1 MQFNWVRTALAAGL
15 LAAIAAGGA
24 MPAAAQTDRSY
35 LLATAG
41 TGGTYYPVGVALATL
56 VKVKLEPRQGIAMSA
71 ITSAGSGENVKL
83 LRENQVQ
90 FAIVQ
95 GLFGAY
101 AANGSGPL
109 ADDGPQTNMQ
119 AVSMLWQ
126 NVEHFAVRKEF
137 VNTGTIDDL
146 LAMQGKTFA
155 IGARNSGT
163 EGSNRHL
170 LGGLGIADPD
180 SYFDVAYVGYNPSA
194 EGFQN
199 GNIDAVNPTAGV
211 PVGGMTRLAAAVGD
225 EVQLLNFT
233 DEQIERA
240 NADLTLWTPYVI
252 PAGTYPGQDS
262 DVRTIA
268 QPNFLA
274 VNADVDEDAVYQI
287 TKTIY
292 ENLGFLQ
299 NIHAATK
306 VMSIDGALAGLPLPL
321 HPGAL
326 RYYEEVGLDIP
337 DGLRGN

>member
-1 MQFNWVRTALAAGL
+1 MQFHRLRTALATGL
-15 LAAIAAGGA
+15 VAAAAALAAA
-24 MPAAAQTDRSY
+24 PATAQDDRSY

-56 VKVKLEPRQGIAMSA
+56 VKVKLEPTQGIAMSA

-83 LRENQVQ
+83 LREDQAQ
-90 FAIVQ
+90 FAILQ

-101 AANGSGPL
+101 AANGTGPL
-109 ADDGPQTNMQ
+109 ADDGPQTNLRS
-119 AVSMLWQ
+119 VSMLWQ
-126 NVEHFAVRKEF
+126 NVEHFAIRSEF
-137 VNTGTIDDL
+137 VSTGTVDDL
-146 LAMQGKTFA
+146 VAMQGETFA

-180 SYFDVAYVGYNPSA
+180 SHFDIAYVGYNPSA

-199 GNIDAVNPTAGV
+199 GTIDAVNPAAGV
-211 PVGGMTRLAAAVGD
+211 PVGAMTRLAAAVGD
-225 EVQLLNFT
+225 EVRLLNFT
-233 DEQIERA
+233 DEQIARA
-240 NADLTLWTPYVI
+240 NAGLDLWTPYVI
-252 PAGTYPGQDS
+252 PAGTYPGQAE

-274 VNADVDEDAVYQI
+274 VNTDVDDEAVYEI
-287 TKTIY
+287 TKAIY

-299 NIHAATK
+299 NIHPATK
-306 VMSIDGALAGLPLPL
+306 AMALDRALAGLPLPL

-326 RYYEEVGLDIP
+326 RYYEEVGADIP
-337 DGLRGN
+337 ARLRGN

>member
-1 MQFNWVRTALAAGL
+1 MQFNWLRTALVAGL
-15 LAAIAAGGA
+15 VAVMATLSGS
-24 MPAAAQTDRSY
+24 PVAAQDRSY

-83 LRENQVQ
+83 LRENQAQ

-95 GLFGAY
+95 GLFGSY

-109 ADDGPQTNMQ
+109 ADDGPQANMRS
-119 AVSMLWQ
+119 VTMLWQ
-126 NVEHFAVRKEF
+126 NVEHFAIRKEF
-137 VNTGTIDDL
+137 VDTGTVDDL
-146 LAMQGKTFA
+146 VAMQGETFA

-170 LGGLGIADPD
+170 LGGLGISDPD
-180 SYFDVAYVGYNPSA
+180 SHFDIAYVGYNPSA

-199 GNIDAVNPTAGV
+199 GNIDAVNPAAGA
-211 PVGGMTRLAAAVGD
+211 PVGAMTRLAAAVGD
-225 EVQLLNFT
+225 EVQILNFT
-233 DEQIERA
+233 DEQIDRA
-240 NADLTLWTPYVI
+240 NAGLGLWTPYVI
-252 PAGTYPGQDS
+252 PAGTYPGQS
-262 DVRTIA
+262 ADVRTIA

-274 VNADVDEDAVYQI
+274 VNVDVDEEAVYEI
-287 TKTIY
+287 TKAIY

-299 NIHAATK
+299 NIHPATK
-306 VMSIDGALAGLPLPL
+306 AMSLEAALAGLPLAL

-326 RYYEEVGLDIP
+326 RYYEEAGVEIP
-337 DGLRGN
+337 ASLR

>member
-1 MQFNWVRTALAAGL
+1 MQINWVRTVLTAGL
-15 LAAIAAGGA
+15 VAVMAALSAASA
-24 MPAAAQTDRSY
+24 DAQDNRSY

-56 VKVKLEPRQGIAMSA
+56 VKIKLEPSQGIAMSA

-83 LRENQVQ
+83 LRENQAQ

-101 AANGSGPL
+101 AANGTGPL
-109 ADDGPQTNMQ
+109 ADDGPQENMR
-119 AVSMLWQ
+119 AVTMLWQ
-126 NVEHFAVRKEF
+126 NVEHFAIRKDF
-137 VNTGTIDDL
+137 VETGTIDDL
-146 LAMQGKTFA
+146 IAMQGATFA

-170 LGGLGIADPD
+170 LGGLGVTDPD
-180 SYFDVAYVGYNPSA
+180 SHFDVAYVGYSPSA

-199 GNIDAVNPTAGV
+199 GTIDAVNPAAGA
-211 PVGGMTRLAAAVGD
+211 PVGAMTRLAAAVGD
-225 EVQLLNFT
+225 EVQILSFT

-240 NADLTLWTPYVI
+240 NAGLDLWTPYVI
-252 PAGTYPGQDS
+252 PAGTYPGQDA

-287 TKTIY
+287 TKAIY

-299 NIHAATK
+299 NIHPATK
-306 VMSIDGALAGLPLPL
+306 AMSLDAALAGLPLQL

-326 RYYEEVGLDIP
+326 RYYEEAGVDVP
-337 DGLRGN
+337 DRLKGG

>member
-1 MQFNWVRTALAAGL
+1 MQFNWVRTVVTVGLVAAMAALSTIPGQ
-15 LAAIAAGGA
+15 
-24 MPAAAQTDRSY
+24 AQDNRSY

-56 VKVKLEPRQGIAMSA
+56 VKIKLEPRQGIAMSA

-83 LRENQVQ
+83 LRENQAQ

-101 AANGSGPL
+101 AANGTGPL
-109 ADDGPQTNMQ
+109 ADDGAQENMR
-119 AVSMLWQ
+119 AVTMLWQ
-126 NVEHFAVRKEF
+126 NVEHFAIRRSF
-137 VNTGTIDDL
+137 VDTGTVDDL
-146 LAMQGKTFA
+146 IAMKGETFA

-170 LGGLGIADPD
+170 LGGLGVADPD
-180 SYFDVAYVGYNPSA
+180 SHFDVAYVGYSPSA

-199 GNIDAVNPTAGV
+199 GNIDAVNPAAGA
-211 PVGGMTRLAAAVGD
+211 PVGAMTRLAAAVGD
-225 EVQLLNFT
+225 EVQILSFT

-240 NADLTLWTPYVI
+240 NAGLGLWTPYVI
-252 PAGTYPGQDS
+252 PAGTYPGQDD

-287 TKTIY
+287 TKAVY

-299 NIHAATK
+299 NIHPATK
-306 VMSIDGALAGLPLPL
+306 AMSLEAALAGLPLRL

-326 RYYEEVGLDIP
+326 RYYEEAGVNVP
-337 DGLRGN
+337 DSLR